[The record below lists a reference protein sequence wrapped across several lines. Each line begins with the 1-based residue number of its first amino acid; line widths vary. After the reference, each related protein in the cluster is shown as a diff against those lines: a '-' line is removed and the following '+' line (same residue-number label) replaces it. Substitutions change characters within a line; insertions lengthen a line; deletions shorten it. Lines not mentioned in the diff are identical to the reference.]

1 MVGSVTGT
9 LTAIALGGAL
19 GSVARHGMTVYFDHL
34 LGRDFPYGIFIA
46 NILGSAAM
54 GVLFVLILERGL
66 LSDVWRSLLMVG
78 FLGAFTT
85 FSTFSLQTIGLL
97 QEGRLF
103 AATIYTIGSVLPTW
117 RCSPLEC
124 FPVNGHCDHLVRW
137 RPFKTP
143 RSRHHAGSKTYST

>member
-1 MVGSVTGT
+1 MVGSAMGT

-19 GSVARHGMTVYFDHL
+19 GSVARHGMTVYFDAL
-34 LGRDFPYGIFIA
+34 FGRDFPYGIFIA
-46 NILGSAAM
+46 NIVGSAAI

-66 LSDVWRSLLMVG
+66 LSEVWRSLLMVG

-103 AATIYTIGSVLPTW
+103 AATIYTIGSVLLSVTAAY
-117 RCSPLEC
+117 LAI
-124 FPVNGHCDHLVRW
+124 V
-137 RPFKTP
+137 
-143 RSRHHAGSKTYST
+143 STRTLSS

>member
-1 MVGSVTGT
+1 MVGSVMGT

-19 GSVARHGMTVYFDHL
+19 GSVARHGMTVYFDDL

-46 NILGSAAM
+46 NIVGSAAI
-54 GVLFVLILERGL
+54 GVLFVLNLERGL
-66 LSDVWRSLLMVG
+66 LSEVWRSLLMVG

-103 AATIYTIGSVLPTW
+103 AATIYTIGSVLLSVTAAY
-117 RCSPLEC
+117 LAI
-124 FPVNGHCDHLVRW
+124 V
-137 RPFKTP
+137 
-143 RSRHHAGSKTYST
+143 STRTLSS

>member
-1 MVGSVTGT
+1 MGT

-19 GSVARHGMTVYFDHL
+19 GSVARHGMTVYFDDL

-46 NILGSAAM
+46 NIVGSAAI

-66 LSDVWRSLLMVG
+66 LSEVWRSLLMVG

-103 AATIYTIGSVLPTW
+103 AATIYTIGSVLLSITAAY
-117 RCSPLEC
+117 LAI
-124 FPVNGHCDHLVRW
+124 V
-137 RPFKTP
+137 
-143 RSRHHAGSKTYST
+143 STRTLS

>member
-1 MVGSVTGT
+1 MGSVTGT

-19 GSVARHGMTVYFDHL
+19 GSIARHGMTIYFDQL

-66 LSDVWRSLLMVG
+66 LSEVWRSILMVG

-103 AATIYTIGSVLPTW
+103 AATIYTLGSVLLSITAAYLAMIST
-117 RCSPLEC
+117 RTL
-124 FPVNGHCDHLVRW
+124 
-137 RPFKTP
+137 
-143 RSRHHAGSKTYST
+143 AG

>member
-1 MVGSVTGT
+1 VVGSVMGT

-19 GSVARHGMTVYFDHL
+19 GSVARHGMTVYFDQL

-46 NILGSAAM
+46 NIVGSAAI

-66 LSDVWRSLLMVG
+66 LSEVWRSLLMVG

-103 AATIYTIGSVLPTW
+103 AATIYTIGSVLLSITAAY
-117 RCSPLEC
+117 LAI
-124 FPVNGHCDHLVRW
+124 V
-137 RPFKTP
+137 
-143 RSRHHAGSKTYST
+143 STRTLSS